1 MLGYL
6 RSAYPHAHIL
16 SMALLPRGP
25 LSANGT
31 YVVQPS
37 GFTPAVQAFN
47 AALLA
52 YSRGDSHVHYV
63 DCGPALLPD
72 GQVRPCDLH
81 WGVTLLSCMVFLA
94 CAGLATDD
102 VQDWADPCCKH
113 ISRMSSCLDV

>member
-1 MLGYL
+1 MLKYL
-6 RSAYPHAHIL
+6 RSAYPHAPIL

-31 YVVQPS
+31 CVVQPS

-52 YSRGDSHVHYV
+52 YSRGDSYVHYV

-72 GQVRPCDLH
+72 GQVTRPYDLH
-81 WGVTLLSCMVFLA
+81 WEIPTLPWLVPFGYVLVLGTRNM
-94 CAGLATDD
+94 
-102 VQDWADPCCKH
+102 K
-113 ISRMSSCLDV
+113 R